1 MIDAKQFAESVAEL
15 LRARFPDA
23 KATQSYAGNWSV
35 RANGKIASI
44 EGRGLMLT
52 HSVEQVAN
60 LIWHEVS

>member
-1 MIDAKQFAESVAEL
+1 MEERKFAESVAEL

-23 KATQSYAGNWSV
+23 KAIQNYAGNWSV

-44 EGRGLMLT
+44 EGRGFMLT

-60 LIWHEVS
+60 LVWHEAS